1 VLDDDDA
8 ADPGPYPCMYAI
20 YALITR
26 RVTGQS
32 FVCRMVYIWY
42 GFYMGTLIS
51 RNTTQMAFCSS
62 RNTTQ
67 MANCSSRNTT

>member
-1 VLDDDDA
+1 MLDDDDA

-32 FVCRMVYIWY
+32 FVCRMVYIGMY
-42 GFYMGTLIS
+42 GFYTGTLSS

-62 RNTTQ
+62 RDTT
-67 MANCSSRNTT
+67 